1 MEQSLLFFILAAVGF
16 AVFGITI
23 GIIASDPSVVTP
35 SNQPPGPN
43 DLSGDG
49 VVDGLYLGSSSSVS
63 DINNAT
69 MPGSGLR

>member
-1 MEQSLLFFILAAVGF
+1 MEKALLFFLLAAVGF

-23 GIIASDPSVVTP
+23 GLIATNPMAVTP

-49 VVDGLYLGSSSSVS
+49 SVDGLYLGSSSSVS
-63 DINNAT
+63 DINSAT
-69 MPGSGLR
+69 SPGAGLR